1 MAATRTMEVSGSG
14 SDFVAPSSGSSL
26 VWRRFRR
33 ERLSVAALTVL
44 VLLVLACFVGEPV
57 LARLLG
63 HGPDTFFP
71 RAVNL
76 NLKPV
81 GPWSW
86 VPNQP
91 LDAPAHHG
99 KTLFVLGA
107 DGTLGR
113 DEFLRILA
121 GGRLSLEISFIA
133 TALALGL
140 GVTLGTLAGYFGGI
154 LDTVVGRLTELTM
167 AFPILLL
174 VVAIGQTI
182 AQRFE
187 AFTLHG
193 LLQPGVL
200 ALGVT
205 IGLFSWFYPARVVR
219 ALVQSLREYEFV
231 EAARMTGNSE
241 LRIIRKHV
249 LPHLTGPIIVWG
261 TLVAASVI
269 VLEAALSVLNFGVKL
284 GTASWGNLLSSSWG
298 TLLTYDP
305 ARNADQAEKSNWPLV
320 WPSLALFI
328 TVLCL
333 ALIGDGVRAA
343 LDPRGE
349 S

>member
-1 MAATRTMEVSGSG
+1 MAEAQAAGASGSEFAG
-14 SDFVAPSSGSSL
+14 PSSGGSL
-26 VWRRFRR
+26 IWRRFWR
-33 ERLSVAALTVL
+33 ERLSFSALIIF
-44 VLLVLACFVGEPV
+44 VLLVMACFAGEP
-57 LARLLG
+57 LFAHLLG

-99 KTLFVLGA
+99 KTFFLLGA

-133 TALALGL
+133 TTLALVI
-140 GVTLGTLAGYFGGI
+140 GVSLGTIAGYFGGI

-193 LLQPGVL
+193 LFQPGVL

-219 ALVQSLREYEFV
+219 ALVQTLREHEFV
-231 EAARMTGNSE
+231 EAARMIGNSD
-241 LRIIRKHV
+241 LRIIRKHI
-249 LPHLTGPIIVWG
+249 LPHLTGPVIVWG

-320 WPSLALFI
+320 WPSVVLFVA
-328 TVLCL
+328 VLCL
-333 ALIGDGVRAA
+333 ALIGDGLRNA
-343 LDPRGE
+343 LDPKGE
-349 S
+349 G